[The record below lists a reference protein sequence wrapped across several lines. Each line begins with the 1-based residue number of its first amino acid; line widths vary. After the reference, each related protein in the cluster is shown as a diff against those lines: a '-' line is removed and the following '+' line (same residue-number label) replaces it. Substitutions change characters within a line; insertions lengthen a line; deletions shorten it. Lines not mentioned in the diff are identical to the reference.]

1 MVRAA
6 KNPRGS
12 AGTTRLQSSE
22 TGSAQHVRTKVDEGG
37 RIVIPAEF
45 RRALGWQPGEVVVLS
60 LEEGE
65 VRVVSIDES
74 IRRVQEWVRSFVPEG
89 HSLSEELIAERRAE
103 AARE

>member
-12 AGTTRLQSSE
+12 AGTTRPQNSE
-22 TGSAQHVRTKVDEGG
+22 TGSTQHVRTKVDEGG

>member
-1 MVRAA
+1 MARAS
-6 KNPRGS
+6 KITKGDTGDTHPQG
-12 AGTTRLQSSE
+12 QE
-22 TGSAQHVRTKVDEGG
+22 TECARHVRTKIDEGG
-37 RIVIPAEF
+37 RVVIPAEF

-65 VRVVSIDES
+65 VRVVSIYES

-89 HSLSEELIAERRAE
+89 RSLSEELIAERRAE